1 MNQFML
7 GAIAMGSAVAALL
20 FFRFWRSSG
29 DRLFFYFSLSFMAEA
44 FDRVLMSLGRLDDTS
59 TAFYLIRL
67 MSYLLIL
74 WAVVEKNVGRR
85 KPPQ

>member
-7 GAIAMGSAVAALL
+7 GTIAMGSAVAALL

-29 DRLFFYFSLSFMAEA
+29 DRLFFYFTLSFATEA
-44 FDRVLMSLGRLDDTS
+44 FDRVLMALGRLDDTS

-67 MSYLLIL
+67 LSYALIL
-74 WAVVEKNVGRR
+74 WAVVEKNLVRR
-85 KPPQ
+85 PPQ

>member
-29 DRLFFYFSLSFMAEA
+29 DRLFFYFSLSFATEA
-44 FDRVLMSLGRLDDTS
+44 FDRVLMSLGRLDDTA
-59 TAFYLIRL
+59 TTFYLIRL
-67 MSYLLIL
+67 LSYALIL
-74 WAVVEKNVGRR
+74 WAVVEKNLVRRGRS
-85 KPPQ
+85 

>member
-29 DRLFFYFSLSFMAEA
+29 DRLFFYFSLSFAAEA
-44 FDRVLMSLGRLDDTS
+44 FDRTLMALGQLNDTATS
-59 TAFYLIRL
+59 FYLIRL
-67 MSYLLIL
+67 LSYLLIL
-74 WAVVEKNVGRR
+74 WAVVEKNLLRGRR
-85 KPPQ
+85 

>member
-29 DRLFFYFSLSFMAEA
+29 DRLFFYFSLSFATEA
-44 FDRVLMSLGRLDDTS
+44 FDRLLMALGRLDDSAT
-59 TAFYLIRL
+59 TFYLVRL
-67 MSYLLIL
+67 LSYALIL
-74 WAVVEKNVGRR
+74 WAVVEKNLVR
-85 KPPQ
+85 KGSQ